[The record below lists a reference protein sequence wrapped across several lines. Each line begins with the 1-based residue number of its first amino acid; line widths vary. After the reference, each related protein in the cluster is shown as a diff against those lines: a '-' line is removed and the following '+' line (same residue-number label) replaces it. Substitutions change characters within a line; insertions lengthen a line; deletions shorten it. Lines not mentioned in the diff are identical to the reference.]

1 MVAIDRPLMAEI
13 MRQNR
18 AVLAKIPNWIEDA
31 DYEGSIFHYGLP
43 RQIRPFINRPIGEEM
58 TYSDLIA
65 YFARGLKAPVRY
77 FELGV
82 SVGKNFFQMLPQL
95 KGADIVVLDIEDI
108 IEDINPVLE
117 RVLDKR
123 SSVEWETMA
132 ESLRKRPSRLTEY
145 SFAANNNRVRYL
157 AGDVFDEASWQR
169 LAGEKFNLV
178 FSDAYHSG
186 DALIREWEKLKRFEL
201 LDAREFT
208 MLWDDLDSPEMQSAF
223 AQIVAEM
230 QTLYGVAREDCGIGR
245 AHGWIGPHEPP
256 HQVGL
261 VVKRAS

>member
-1 MVAIDRPLMAEI
+1 MVAIDRLLMAEI

-18 AVLAKIPNWIEDA
+18 AVLAKIPNWIQDT
-31 DYEGSIFHYGLP
+31 DYEASIFHYGLP
-43 RQIRPFINRPIGEEM
+43 RQIRPFINRSIGEEM

-65 YFARGLKAPVRY
+65 YMARALKAPVRY

-82 SVGKNFFQMLPQL
+82 SVGKNFFQMLHQL
-95 KGADIVVLDIEDI
+95 KGADIVGFD
-108 IEDINPVLE
+108 IEDINPALE
-117 RVLDKR
+117 RVLEKR
-123 SSVEWETMA
+123 SSVEWDTMA
-132 ESLRKRPSRLTEY
+132 ESLRKRSSRLTEY
-145 SFAANNNRVRYL
+145 AFAANDNRVRYL

-223 AQIVAEM
+223 AQIIAEM

-245 AHGWIGPHEPP
+245 ARGWIGPYEPP

-261 VVKRAS
+261 AVKRAS